1 MQFFFHRLWSA
12 LQFVY
17 CIPVGDNEFNIEQM
31 FGEGKFFNFFEN
43 LSNFFFKNKK
53 LKVLQFFYFF

>member
-31 FGEGKFFNFFEN
+31 FGEGKF
-43 LSNFFFKNKK
+43 
-53 LKVLQFFYFF
+53 LKIF